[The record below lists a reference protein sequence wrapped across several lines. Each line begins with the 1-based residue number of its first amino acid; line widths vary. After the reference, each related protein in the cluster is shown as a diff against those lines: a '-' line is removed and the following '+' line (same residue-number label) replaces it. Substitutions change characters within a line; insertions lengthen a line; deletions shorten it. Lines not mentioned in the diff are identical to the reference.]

1 MQDSELNFEMA
12 SGKTKEKQIGYSGN
26 SVVGKSMDRLVPYH
40 KEPGI
45 TLYLGDCLEVLA
57 GLAPKS
63 VDLIFADPP
72 YNLSNGGFTCHAGR
86 MVPVHKGEW
95 DASKGLETDYDF
107 IQLWLNAAQS
117 VLKPSGTIWVSGT
130 QHVIFNVGY
139 AMQKLGYH
147 ILNTITWFKPNAS
160 PNLSCR
166 YFTHSNE
173 LLIWASPGKN
183 KALKHKYNYKEM
195 RRRAGNRQMRDV
207 WEFSPNGEE
216 KLKLFEI
223 GPPKP
228 EEKTFGKH
236 PTQKPLE
243 LLNRIISASSEPGDL
258 VLDPFNGSGTTGVM
272 AKALKRE
279 YVGIDYDKK
288 YLDLTIKRLRMATP
302 TQLTLL
308 QQIDG

>member
-1 MQDSELNFEMA
+1 MA
-12 SGKTKEKQIGYSGN
+12 HLRVRSSTHTTDR
-26 SVVGKSMDRLVPYH
+26 KSTTPLAEDLVPYYI
-40 KEPGI
+40 EPGI
-45 TLYLGDCLEVLA
+45 TLYQGDCLQVLA
-57 GLAPKS
+57 GLEAAS

-86 MVPVHKGEW
+86 MVPVHKGDW
-95 DASKGLETDYDF
+95 DKSAGLETDLAF
-107 IQLWLNAAQS
+107 IELWLQACQR

-173 LLIWASPGKN
+173 LLIWASP
-183 KALKHKYNYKEM
+183 ARAASLKHKFNYQEM

-216 KLKLFEI
+216 KLKLLEI

-228 EEKTFGKH
+228 EEKVFGKH

-243 LLNRIISASSEPGDL
+243 LLNRIISASSDPGD
-258 VLDPFNGSGTTGVM
+258 VMLDPFNGSGTTGIM
-272 AKALKRE
+272 AKALGRVYIGIE
-279 YVGIDYDKK
+279 YEKK
-288 YLDLTIKRLRMATP
+288 YLDLAIKRLRNASA
-302 TQLTLL
+302 TQLSLL
-308 QQIDG
+308 GSLDR